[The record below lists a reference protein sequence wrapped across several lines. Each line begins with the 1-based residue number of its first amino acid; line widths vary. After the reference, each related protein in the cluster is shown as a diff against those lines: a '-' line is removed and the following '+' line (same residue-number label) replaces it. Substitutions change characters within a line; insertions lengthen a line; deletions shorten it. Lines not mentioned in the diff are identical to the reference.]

1 MGAAPPPPGATQPTP
16 SPTAAAQEPH
26 WSGVPWGVGD
36 AVGVF
41 VVTFLLTVV
50 AGAVI
55 SGFLPA
61 GRIPPALVEALFGPL
76 TLVLLGLTTIV
87 WVGVRKHGAVRL
99 LTGPRRA
106 ERRDVLLGL
115 GIGVG
120 AVLVIT
126 LGLGLALALL
136 LQLLGL
142 DIPVVQEELRQAARD
157 PQIAPVFVVSAVLI
171 APVFEELFFRGMV
184 FPAIAKRLGL
194 WAGIVLSAV
203 VFGFVHVNQAED
215 LLGGGLLLL
224 RLVPLGILFGWLYHW
239 RGTIVVPIIVH
250 SLFNTASV
258 VLLLIGVG

>member
-1 MGAAPPPPGATQPTP
+1 M
-16 SPTAAAQEPH
+16 
-26 WSGVPWGVGD
+26 PWGVGD

-41 VVTFLLTVV
+41 VVTFLLSVV
-50 AGAVI
+50 AGVVI
-55 SGFLPA
+55 SGFPPPDLV
-61 GRIPPALVEALFGPL
+61 PPALVEALFGPL
-76 TLVLLGLTTIV
+76 TLVLLGLTTLL
-87 WVGVRKHGAVRL
+87 WVRARKHGAVRL

-106 ERRDVLLGL
+106 EQRDVLLAL

-126 LGLGLALALL
+126 LGLGVALALL

-157 PQIAPVFVVSAVLI
+157 PQLAPVFVVSAVLI
-171 APVFEELFFRGMV
+171 APIFEELFFRGMV
-184 FPAIAKRLGL
+184 FPAIAKRLGV
-194 WAGIVLSAV
+194 WAGIVLSAF
-203 VFGFVHVNQAED
+203 VFGFVHLNQAED

-250 SLFNTASV
+250 SLFNAASV